1 MNTQNNLKTK
11 KKQKSN
17 RARLFELILCIFFG
31 TLMFCSKE
39 LMAFLPNIHLL
50 GMFIMLTTITFR
62 VKALISIYTYVF
74 LEFFVQGLLWW
85 LPNLYT
91 WLILW
96 GITMLLPKKMPIWAK
111 SIIYPIVCALHGFAY
126 GILYAPSQA
135 LLFGLDYNGMIAW
148 IITGLPYDI
157 IHGISNFV
165 AGFLVLP
172 LSLFLD
178 KAIKKYK

>member
-1 MNTQNNLKTK
+1 
-11 KKQKSN
+11 
-17 RARLFELILCIFFG
+17 
-31 TLMFCSKE
+31 
-39 LMAFLPNIHLL
+39 
-50 GMFIMLTTITFR
+50 
-62 VKALISIYTYVF
+62 
-74 LEFFVQGLLWW
+74 
-85 LPNLYT
+85 
-91 WLILW
+91 
-96 GITMLLPKKMPIWAK
+96 MLLPKKMPIWAK